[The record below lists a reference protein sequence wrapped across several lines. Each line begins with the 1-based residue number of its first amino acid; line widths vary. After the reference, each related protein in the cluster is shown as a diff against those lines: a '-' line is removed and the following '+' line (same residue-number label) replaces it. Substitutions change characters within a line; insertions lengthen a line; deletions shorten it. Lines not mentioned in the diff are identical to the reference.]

1 MKDKTKTVL
10 IAGGSG
16 LVGQRLTSILID
28 AGCQVHILT
37 RSSSLK
43 TTRSNVRY
51 FNWDVANGT
60 IDPNALEADVIV
72 NLAGAGIADKR
83 WTTARKTEILE
94 SRTLSTKLLRD
105 TLVNS
110 KKRMSHY
117 IGASAIG
124 IYGSSSKHRLT
135 EDAISSSSDFM
146 VDVCKQWEESH
157 LSLAESVD
165 KLSILRIGIVL
176 STKGGALKE
185 IIKPLSLGRM
195 GTYFGDGSMIYSWIH
210 IDDLCNMFVDLMSNT
225 IDPGIYNAVAP
236 LPVSNKDLVKQII
249 DVKDIKA
256 VQIPAPT
263 FMMKLMLGEMANT
276 ILNSTSVSS
285 QLIQKAGFKFT
296 YPQLKSALE
305 NILTTHK

>member
-16 LVGQRLTSILID
+16 LVGQRLTSILVD
-28 AGCQVHILT
+28 AGYHVHILT

-43 TTRSNVRY
+43 NTRPNVRY

-60 IDPNALEADVIV
+60 IDQNALDADVLI

-83 WTTARKTEILE
+83 WTAARKTEILE

-105 TLVNS
+105 SLVNS

-124 IYGSSSKHRLT
+124 IYGNSSKQLLT
-135 EDAISSSSDFM
+135 EDDISSSSDFM
-146 VDVCKQWEESH
+146 VRVCKQWEEAH

-185 IIKPLSLGRM
+185 ILKPLSLGRM

-210 IDDLCNMFVDLMSNT
+210 IDDLCTMCVDLMSNT
-225 IDPGIYNAVAP
+225 INAGIYNAVAP
-236 LPVSNKDLVKQII
+236 HPVSNKELVKEII

-256 VQIPAPT
+256 VQVPAPT

-285 QLIQKAGFKFT
+285 QLIQKAGFNFT

-305 NILTTHK
+305 DILTTHK